1 MMLRPIAVAF
11 TALMLSAQGQMFPD
25 CEIGPLSG
33 NPVCNTSLSPSVRAE
48 GLISNLTLAEKIV
61 LLQNRSPGVAR
72 VRLPSYNWCGEAL
85 HGVAGAPGVNFSDSG
100 NFSYATAF
108 PQPITMAAAFDD
120 GLILSVGEVISTE
133 ARARS
138 NANRSGLDFWTPN
151 INPFRD
157 PRWGRGQETPGE
169 DTYVVKQYIKNMVAG
184 LQGGT
189 QPDTYKIIATCK
201 HYAAY
206 YMEFWQGNN
215 RYGFNAV
222 VGTQDMTE
230 YYLQPFQ
237 ECARDTKVGSIMCS
251 YNAINGVPACA
262 DDYLIG
268 TVLRGHWNWTEEHN
282 YITSDCTA
290 IQNMFSDH
298 YAFDTRQLTV
308 AAAKNA
314 GVDVDCG
321 YYYPTY
327 LPSAHDRGLFNESA
341 VARSLNRLY
350 SALVRVGYFDPASS
364 TPYRSLTWN
373 NVSTPDHEALAL
385 KTAEE
390 GIVLLKNDGTLPLK
404 LSENRNMTILM
415 VGGWLNATTQMQGTY
430 TGGAR
435 ILVSPWEA
443 LQNVSGVQTEV
454 VQWYESPLLRAQ
466 QIDPDLILVI
476 DAISE
481 GAQETEDRNTIAWSG
496 LQIDAIEM
504 LATYGKPVVLA
515 HMGEQCDDS
524 VLLSNPNV
532 SSILWAGYPGMLGG
546 QALINIMTGQA
557 APAARMPLTQVPAE
571 YVRQVP
577 FTDMALRP
585 NSSSGN
591 PGRTY
596 KWYSNATIDF
606 GYGLHYSN
614 FSTKP
619 IGPQNASFD
628 IQSLVSSCDQST
640 LTHVDLCPFLPTNT
654 SQSSLEVNVT
664 NIGSVT
670 SDFVVLT
677 FVSGNFGPEPQPL
690 KSLVAYQ
697 RLFNITG
704 GSSLIAA
711 LNVTLGA
718 LARRNENGD
727 EILYPGQYRM
737 LIDVPT
743 QATWDFQLTGEQ
755 YVLDRWP
762 QQ

>member
-1 MMLRPIAVAF
+1 
-11 TALMLSAQGQMFPD
+11 
-25 CEIGPLSG
+25 
-33 NPVCNTSLSPSVRAE
+33 
-48 GLISNLTLAEKIV
+48 
-61 LLQNRSPGVAR
+61 
-72 VRLPSYNWCGEAL
+72 
-85 HGVAGAPGVNFSDSG
+85 
-100 NFSYATAF
+100 
-108 PQPITMAAAFDD
+108 
-120 GLILSVGEVISTE
+120 
-133 ARARS
+133 
-138 NANRSGLDFWTPN
+138 
-151 INPFRD
+151 
-157 PRWGRGQETPGE
+157 
-169 DTYVVKQYIKNMVAG
+169 MVSG

-206 YMEFWQGNN
+206 DMEFWQGNN
-215 RYGFNAV
+215 RYGFNAI

-237 ECARDTKVGSIMCS
+237 ECARDTKVASIMCS
-251 YNAINGVPACA
+251 YNAVNGVPACA

-268 TVLRGHWNWTEEHN
+268 TVLRGHWNWTDEHN

-298 YAFDTRQLTV
+298 YAFGTRQETV

-327 LPSAHDRGLFNESA
+327 LPSAHDMGLFNESI
-341 VARSLNRLY
+341 VDQSLIRLY

-364 TPYRSLTWN
+364 VSYRSLTWDD
-373 NVSTPDHEALAL
+373 VSTPDHEALAL
-385 KTAEE
+385 KAAEE
-390 GIVLLKNDGTLPLK
+390 GIVLLKNDGTLPLQ
-404 LSENRNMTILM
+404 LSDDKNMTILL

-443 LQNVSGVQTEV
+443 LQNVSGVKTEV

-466 QIDPDLILVI
+466 QIVPDLILII
-476 DAISE
+476 DATSE

-496 LQIDAIEM
+496 LQIDAVQM

-524 VLLSNPNV
+524 LLLSNPNV
-532 SSILWAGYPGMLGG
+532 SSIVWAGYPGMLGG
-546 QALINIMTGQA
+546 QALINIITGKT
-557 APAARMPLTQVPAE
+557 APAARMPVTQYPADYVHQVPM
-571 YVRQVP
+571 
-577 FTDMALRP
+577 TDMALRP
-585 NSSSGN
+585 NDTSGN

-596 KWYSNATIDF
+596 RWYSNATIEF
-606 GYGLHYSN
+606 GYGLHYTN
-614 FSTKP
+614 FSAQVTDS
-619 IGPQNASFD
+619 QNVSFD
-628 IQSLVSSCDQST
+628 IQSLISSCNQADFS
-640 LTHVDLCPFLPTNT
+640 HIDLCPFLPTNT
-654 SQSSLEVNVT
+654 STASLRLNIT
-664 NIGSVT
+664 NTGNVT
-670 SDFVVLT
+670 SDYVALA
-677 FVSGNFGPEPQPL
+677 FVSGDFGPAPQPL

-697 RLFNITG
+697 RLFNMTQ
-704 GSSLIAA
+704 GSSQTASMNI
-711 LNVTLGA
+711 TLGG
-718 LARRNENGD
+718 LARRDENGD

-743 QATWDFQLTGEQ
+743 QTTWHFELTGEQ
-755 YVLDRWP
+755 YVLDKWP